1 MDWAHA
7 CPVCGEYPHCF
18 PETSAERCGE
28 PGAGIYW
35 GGNPPIFTQKMPV
48 HEGQGR
54 EAGWQEKGSR
64 VTKTIVE
71 KKSMLAA
78 KTQFYHISRTGTLT
92 RLESVEDALEARN
105 HKGFVWMDFLHPDK
119 DVLMSL
125 VEPLDLHALSIEDC
139 LDENQIPKIDD
150 YPSNS
155 FIIFNT
161 FRYSDHTFG
170 ISELDIFIGDSFLIT
185 VRQDNGGTQKFFEEI
200 ERYFVR
206 GDEKMRQG
214 PAFLLHFILDQV
226 VDQKFIAIEALEDEL
241 NQAEEAILADLPKF
255 NPADLLHL
263 RQDLLLVRKS
273 LFHERE
279 ILVKICRQDCRYI
292 PRKAIF
298 FYRDIYDHLS
308 KFFELTESSRD
319 LVTSLMEMYLSML
332 NNQMA
337 KAANNTNATVR
348 RLTFITTIFM
358 PLSLLAGIGG
368 MSEWSMITGPQ
379 NWKLSYPLFLLALVV
394 LGIANY
400 LLLRWWEKKRGNWES
415 D

>member
-1 MDWAHA
+1 MT
-7 CPVCGEYPHCF
+7 V
-18 PETSAERCGE
+18 S
-28 PGAGIYW
+28 
-35 GGNPPIFTQKMPV
+35 Q
-48 HEGQGR
+48 
-54 EAGWQEKGSR
+54 S
-64 VTKTIVE
+64 
-71 KKSMLAA
+71 
-78 KTQFYHISRTGTLT
+78 QFHHISRDGAPI
-92 RLESVEDALEARN
+92 RLETLEEALQACKQ
-105 HKGFVWMDFLHPDK
+105 KGYVWMDFTQPDK
-119 DVLMSL
+119 ELLMAL
-125 VEPLDLHALSIEDC
+125 IEPLDLHPLSIEDS

-161 FRYSDHTFG
+161 FNYSNHMLG
-170 ISELDIFIGDSFLIT
+170 ISELDIFIGDHYLIT
-185 VRQDNGGTQKFFEEI
+185 VRRNNAGSQQFFQEI

-206 GDEKMRQG
+206 GNESLRQG

-226 VDQKFIAIEALEDEL
+226 VDRKFIAIEALEDEL
-241 NQAEEAILADLPKF
+241 NQAESAILADLPNF

-263 RQDLLLVRKS
+263 RQDLLSVRKS

-279 ILVKICRQDCRYI
+279 ILVKICRLDCPFI
-292 PRKAIF
+292 SKKAIF

-368 MSEWSMITGPQ
+368 MSEWSMMTGPQ
-379 NWKLSYPLFLLALVV
+379 NWKFSYPMFLLAMVF

-400 LLLRWWEKKRGNWES
+400 FLLRWWEKKRGNS
-415 D
+415 